1 MEEIE
6 KCLKNAKKY
15 SDQIDDQI
23 QYRQFLKYL
32 KEVVDQKLINEEK
45 VKNPFTFLLDRLPD
59 KYYKYVNMMYL
70 NFFKKMDENCKKNH
84 KYYLGETLLSNDG
97 KIIVPLSQNDEVS
110 IDEFATYGLAMLYY
124 GSIYNKLNEKN
135 K

>member
-15 SDQIDDQI
+15 SDQIEDQI

-45 VKNPFTFLLDRLPD
+45 
-59 KYYKYVNMMYL
+59 
-70 NFFKKMDENCKKNH
+70 
-84 KYYLGETLLSNDG
+84 
-97 KIIVPLSQNDEVS
+97 
-110 IDEFATYGLAMLYY
+110 
-124 GSIYNKLNEKN
+124 
-135 K
+135 